1 MAKLILL
8 SIILVNTGV
17 PIWLS
22 QRASPRRNLR
32 YAVLLTTL
40 FVVVWAYMCLKI
52 YPQLVPLD

>member
-22 QRASPRRNLR
+22 QRPSPRRNLR
-32 YAVLLTTL
+32 NAVLLTTL
-40 FVVVWAYMCLKI
+40 FVVFWGYMCLKI
-52 YPQLVPLD
+52 YPRLVPLD